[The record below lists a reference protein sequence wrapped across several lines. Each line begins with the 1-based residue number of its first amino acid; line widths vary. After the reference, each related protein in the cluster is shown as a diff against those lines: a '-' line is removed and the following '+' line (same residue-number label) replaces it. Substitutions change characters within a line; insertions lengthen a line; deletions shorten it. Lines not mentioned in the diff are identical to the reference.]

1 MTDTDWL
8 AERFEQHRE
17 HLLRVAGRLLGSP
30 ADADDAVQEAWIR
43 LSRTDVSTVDN
54 LGGWLTTVVSRLAID
69 RLRARTTAG
78 ERMTIDDSPDQ
89 LPAEG
94 QHLDPEAEALL
105 ADSVG
110 AALLVVLDTL
120 SPAERLAFV
129 LHDTFAVPFAE
140 VAEILGRSVPATKQL
155 AHRARAKVQR
165 ADPTTTNAEV
175 GRRRELVDAF
185 LAAAR
190 EANVT
195 ALVELLDPAVELH
208 ADGRS
213 VQMGSPPAVVDPDA
227 VATVFAGRAQG
238 AVPVAIDGGF
248 GLGWI
253 VNGKP
258 KVVWDF
264 VIDDDRVAHI
274 NMLADPETL
283 GRIQLT
289 PL

>member
-1 MTDTDWL
+1 VTNEDWL
-8 AERFEQHRE
+8 VEQFEGHRGQ
-17 HLLRVAGRLLGSP
+17 LLSVAGRLLGSP

-43 LSRTDVSTVDN
+43 LSRVDVSTVDN

-69 RLRARTTAG
+69 RLRARATAG
-78 ERMTIDDSPDQ
+78 EATTIDDAASE
-89 LPAEG
+89 LPAAS
-94 QHLDPEAEALL
+94 QHLDPETEAVLS
-105 ADSVG
+105 DSVG

-120 SPAERLAFV
+120 APAERLAFV

-155 AHRARAKVQR
+155 AHRARTKVQR
-165 ADPTTTNAEV
+165 SDRTVTGANID
-175 GRRRELVDAF
+175 RRRELVNAF

-190 EANVT
+190 NADVT
-195 ALVELLDPAVELH
+195 ALVQLLDPSVDLH
-208 ADGRS
+208 ADDRS
-213 VQMGSPPAVVDPDA
+213 VRTGAPPAVSNPDA
-227 VATVFAGRAQG
+227 VAAVFTGRAQG
-238 AVPVAIDGGF
+238 AVPVAIDGGV

-253 VNGKP
+253 IDGRP

-264 VIDDDRVAHI
+264 VIEDDRVSHI

-283 GRIQLT
+283 SRIVLA